1 MTTQHLTLTDNAGSN
16 AGAVTNEESTNSVQ
30 TPKAAAA
37 RRVNVKTTPTG
48 RKYASPITGDN
59 TPNAW
64 GYMAAM
70 VIAVGVIL
78 ASRKK
83 KSK

>member
-1 MTTQHLTLTDNAGSN
+1 M
-16 AGAVTNEESTNSVQ
+16 
-30 TPKAAAA
+30 
-37 RRVNVKTTPTG
+37 
-48 RKYASPITGDN
+48 TGDN